1 MDDRGVNEV
10 ISASSRRTVAGFV
23 LGNVVLLV
31 YALFRPES
39 LNFSIPFLM
48 APSLALM
55 GVFAARERS
64 SGRLVVFAVLAVI
77 AGLIAVILFNEL
89 TG

>member
-1 MDDRGVNEV
+1 MDDRLVPD
-10 ISASSRRTVAGFV
+10 APSSSSKRTVAGVV

-31 YALFRPES
+31 YGLFRPES
-39 LNFSIPFLM
+39 LDFSIPFLI

-55 GVFAARERS
+55 GVVVTREKRA
-64 SGRLVVFAVLAVI
+64 GRLVVIAVLAIV
-77 AGLIAVILFNEL
+77 AGLITVILFNEL

>member
-1 MDDRGVNEV
+1 MVLGV
-10 ISASSRRTVAGFV
+10 V

-31 YALFRPES
+31 YALFRPDS
-39 LNFSIPFLM
+39 LDFSIPFLI

-55 GVFAARERS
+55 GVFAARNRKAGRS
-64 SGRLVVFAVLAVI
+64 VVLGVAGIVV
-77 AGLIAVILFNEL
+77 GLIGVILINEL